1 MQKSKT
7 EKKFSFSLKHAD
19 SIQKKIQF
27 TMVQVVTIAMI
38 ILFSS
43 LILLLYNYFVNNDSC
58 LDNTNSPRLSNIL
71 YPFL

>member
-7 EKKFSFSLKHAD
+7 EKKFSFSVKHAD

-38 ILFSS
+38 ILGIVACVLNFYSTYE
-43 LILLLYNYFVNNDSC
+43 IGRAHV
-58 LDNTNSPRLSNIL
+58 
-71 YPFL
+71 